1 MNPAHT
7 VWTAEQVRALA
18 PDAGSLAATRKLAG
32 RWRGTGAHEHAV
44 WGLCQGSGA
53 TPYRTVVD
61 LSGPAYKCSCPSRK
75 FPCKHAL
82 SLLLTWAAG
91 EVPAADTPPDFA
103 AEWLRGRA
111 TRAAAPAKK
120 AAEGTAPATVEQR
133 RARVTAGLAE
143 LQTWLAD
150 QVRTGLAQADRS
162 FAAFE
167 AVAARMVD
175 AQAPGVASALRR
187 LPLAVAAGADW
198 PETLLREY
206 GRLQLLVTAHRELD
220 ALPEPLRASVRA
232 HVGYPTQA
240 ETVRAEPAV
249 RDTWLV
255 LATRTSE
262 EERLHTRRTWLYGR
276 ASHRWALLLEHS
288 FGAPNFT
295 GEVPVLGHEVDAEVH
310 YYPGAAPL
318 RVQWGARHGAPRPF
332 TTVPTGDGGTVGAA
346 LRGFAEALGADPWSR
361 SRPAVVHGVTPVP
374 GADGWHLV
382 DADGAALALHPGD
395 RPWRLAALSGGHPV
409 TVVGEQTARGFD
421 VLSVIA
427 EGSAYEVAGERLP
440 AAPGA
445 RPEFADLVSVALL
458 GTARRAPDHLGLDD
472 AVAAA
477 VPRAGDPAVRVLTA
491 AALQD
496 LYLTGGAL
504 PGTAEPPEPAE
515 DDPRPALPTPAAAR
529 LAALLTDKSA
539 FLPEWLEAAAPFGYR
554 LPAALLVPVLT
565 AAAADTGNREALL
578 RLAGPRGRWL
588 AGLNPE
594 WRRLGDSF
602 AGHAP
607 VVDVTVTDPWLFG
620 TAVERR
626 DWLTA
631 LRAADPA
638 GARAALAAAWPGETG
653 PVKAELL
660 AVLAD
665 GLSADDED
673 QLESVL
679 DDRRG
684 DVRRTAAHLL
694 ARLPGSGYAARMTE
708 RARDWFGTAADGSVT
723 VRVPADLDDA
733 ARRDG
738 ITDRGAEF
746 AYRWEGL
753 PDLDA
758 VRVRQV
764 VAATPLAAW
773 RSLAAATPRGTLA
786 LPLPERFRQPVVDGW
801 IDATLAQ
808 RDTAWAAALFAL
820 GRPTDQAM
828 LRRREL
834 FALLE
839 PEEQIAQVLTLD
851 AHWITE
857 LQNLLPG
864 FGHRWPEPIA
874 AHILTLLG
882 RRARTTVRDGSY
894 YAGTYADRS
903 LLAAASVHL
912 PPELAAEATALAEK
926 IDDPAWEQAFHRL
939 ARDLTDR
946 ATMLEELR

>member
-7 VWTAEQVRALA
+7 VWTADQVRALA
-18 PDAGSLAATRKLAG
+18 PDAGSLTATRKLAG
-32 RWRGTGAHEHAV
+32 RWRETGAYEHAV

-53 TPYRTVVD
+53 KPYQTIVD

-82 SLLLTWAAG
+82 SLLLTWSAG
-91 EVPAADTPPDFA
+91 DVPAATAPADFA

-111 TRAAAPAKK
+111 AKATAPAKK
-120 AAEGTAPATVEQR
+120 TAKSTDPATVEQR
-133 RARVTAGLAE
+133 RTRVTAGLTE
-143 LQTWLAD
+143 LATWLTD

-162 FAAFE
+162 YTAFE
-167 AVAARMVD
+167 TVAARMVD
-175 AQAPGVASALRR
+175 AQVPGVAAALRR
-187 LPLAVAAGADW
+187 LPLTVAAGADW
-198 PETLLREY
+198 PEALLREF
-206 GRLQLLVTAHRELD
+206 GRLHLLVTAHTALD
-220 ALPEPLRASVRA
+220 TLPAPLAASVRG
-232 HVGYPTQA
+232 HLGYPVQA

-288 FGAPNFT
+288 FNTPNFT
-295 GEVPVLGHEVDAEVH
+295 NEVPVLGHEVDAEVH
-310 YYPGAAPL
+310 FYPGSAPL
-318 RVQWGARHGAPRPF
+318 RVQWGERHGVPRPF
-332 TTVPTGDGGTVGAA
+332 TTVPAPEHTIGAA
-346 LRGFAEALGADPWSR
+346 LRGFAGALGADPWLR
-361 SRPAVVHGVTPVP
+361 SWPAVIDAVTPVP
-374 GADGWHLV
+374 GASGWQLV
-382 DADGAALALHPGD
+382 EADGTALALHPGD

-409 TVVGEQTARGFD
+409 TVVGEQTAHGFD
-421 VLSVIA
+421 VLAVLADGSVHD
-427 EGSAYEVAGERLP
+427 VAGERVP
-440 AAPGA
+440 AAPAA
-445 RPEFADLVSVALL
+445 RAEFADLVSVALL
-458 GTARRAPDHLGLDD
+458 GTARRAPDHLGVSDP
-472 AVAAA
+472 VAAA
-477 VPRAGDPAVRVLTA
+477 VPSSGDPALRILTA

-496 LYLTGGAL
+496 LYLIGGLL
-504 PGTAEPPEPAE
+504 PGTAERPAPAE
-515 DDPRPALPTPAAAR
+515 DDPRPLLPAPAGAR
-529 LAALLTDKSA
+529 LRALLTDKSA
-539 FLPEWLEAAAPFGYR
+539 FLPEWLDAALPFGYR
-554 LPAALLVPVLT
+554 LPAALLVPTLT
-565 AAAADTGNREALL
+565 AAAADTTNREALL
-578 RLAGPRGRWL
+578 RLAGPWGRWL

-594 WRRLGDSF
+594 WRRLADSF

-607 VVDVTVTDPWLFG
+607 IVDVTVTDPWLFG

-638 GARAALAAAWPGETG
+638 GARVALADAWPKETG

-660 AVLAD
+660 AVLDA
-665 GLSADDED
+665 GLTAEDEEF
-673 QLESVL
+673 LESVL

-684 DVRRTAAHLL
+684 DVRRTAAQLL
-694 ARLPGSGYAARMTE
+694 ARLPGSGFAARMTE
-708 RARDWFGTAADGSVT
+708 RAREWFDLADDGTVL
-723 VRVPADLDDA
+723 VRVPADLDAA

-746 AYRWEGL
+746 AYRWDGV
-753 PDLDA
+753 PDQDA

-764 VAATPLAAW
+764 VAATPLPAW
-773 RSLAAATPRGTLA
+773 RALLAATPGGALA
-786 LPLPERFRQPVVDGW
+786 LPVPERFRQPVVDGW

-834 FALLE
+834 FALLDPDQQVE
-839 PEEQIAQVLTLD
+839 QVLTLD

-864 FGHRWPEPIA
+864 FGHRWPDRIA
-874 AHILTLLG
+874 AHVLTLLD
-882 RRARTTVRDGSY
+882 RRARTTNRDGSY

-903 LLAAASVHL
+903 LLAAAAVHL
-912 PPELAAEATALAEK
+912 PPELAPAATRLADK

-939 ARDLTDR
+939 AHDLTDR